1 MRAWGMIAHGV
12 SLLQCSFEED
22 LHRRLRLPPTTFGKP
37 RVQIG
42 EGFIACTC
50 LLLTPSKSVL
60 FIPPVFSSYIRS
72 TQCSIWASRSATSH
86 GVRKSIYK
94 PWSCRAFPL
103 LCQPTPISFTSRLID
118 GTVIYPENN
127 SLVDT
132 NERLSNLLG
141 PIPCLMSVCLL
152 VTNRSEREAGPEAS
166 SLAYIRHCDQLHL
179 PLRSMDNPDCP
190 CVAGGFPGSGSLPPA
205 QVLLGNCFASG
216 VLSGVSVCKLDS
228 MRRGMQLV
236 QTAK

>member
-1 MRAWGMIAHGV
+1 M
-12 SLLQCSFEED
+12 
-22 LHRRLRLPPTTFGKP
+22 
-37 RVQIG
+37 
-42 EGFIACTC
+42 C

-190 CVAGGFPGSGSLPPA
+190 CVAGGFPGSGSLYTSCSSSSWELFCEWGSLWRKCLQIRFHEKGHA
-205 QVLLGNCFASG
+205 TSTNCKIIIVEPCF
-216 VLSGVSVCKLDS
+216 
-228 MRRGMQLV
+228 
-236 QTAK
+236 